1 MKHEGAW
8 LVCYD
13 IADPRRLAR
22 VWRAVCEFGVPMQYS
37 VFWARLGGG
46 ALDAALGAL
55 ARRINPRADDVR
67 FYPLPENVQITGLG
81 RDVLPAG
88 VGWGDPALRRMRKP
102 LALAD
107 PTC

>member
-1 MKHEGAW
+1 MKPEAAW

-22 VWRAVCEFGVPMQYS
+22 VWRAVCEFGIPMQYS
-37 VFWARLGGG
+37 VFWARLGGSE
-46 ALDAALGAL
+46 LDAALRAV

-81 RDVLPAG
+81 RNVLPPG
-88 VGWGDPALRRMRKP
+88 VTLGDPALRRMHKP
-102 LALAD
+102 LAPPD

>member
-1 MKHEGAW
+1 MKPEAAW

-37 VFWARLGGG
+37 VFWARLGGNELNE
-46 ALDAALGAL
+46 ALRAV
-55 ARRINPRADDVR
+55 ARRIDPRADDVR

-81 RDVLPAG
+81 RNVLPPG
-88 VGWGDPALRRMRKP
+88 ITLGDPVLRRVRKP
-102 LALAD
+102 LAPAD
-107 PTC
+107 LTC

>member
-1 MKHEGAW
+1 MKPEAAW

-37 VFWARLGGG
+37 VFWARLGSEELKSAMG
-46 ALDAALGAL
+46 AV

-81 RDVLPAG
+81 RDVLPLG
-88 VGWGDPALRRMRKP
+88 VTFGDPALRRMQRP
-102 LALAD
+102 LAHDD
-107 PTC
+107 PKC